1 MNCLSHSTRRL
12 DIVTFSEDETRSLG
26 MYIGKHSYP
35 GLAILLHGG
44 LGMGKTLLTQGIGRA
59 LGCGKIKSPTFI
71 LIAEHEGEIP
81 LIHADLYR
89 LDSHVEADALDFENY
104 IDSGCL
110 LVVEW
115 AERWHTPPQ
124 KDTLD
129 ITITSENQNE
139 NSRTITVRALGN
151 RAIEMLSK
159 LSEEISDTLRKKEG
173 EYEDPG
179 NRLHD

>member
-1 MNCLSHSTRRL
+1 MHCLSHSTETMQ
-12 DIVTFSEDETRSLG
+12 IITFCEEETRSLG
-26 MYIGKHSYP
+26 ASVGRLAFP
-35 GLAILLHGG
+35 GLTILLHGG
-44 LGMGKTLLTQGIGRA
+44 LGMGKTLLTQGIGKA
-59 LGCGKIKSPTFI
+59 LGYCGIKSPTFI
-71 LIAEHEGEIP
+71 LIAEHEGDMP

-159 LSEEISDTLRKKEG
+159 LSEEVSDTLRKKEG